1 MNCVIDALSI
11 FTNSSTLLLF
21 ATSWIATETISRIE
35 ILLPLA
41 QTGTDLLSNTF
52 ALVSDA
58 GHAAADTA
66 VGGDGHGGGH
76 GGGSWQK
83 NLTMLA
89 IAMVL
94 VVLNG
99 FFVAAEFALVKVRPT
114 AITKMVREGEMFAT
128 TAQWLANRLDN
139 ARAAC
144 QLGITM
150 ASLALG
156 WVGEPAFA
164 SLISPLFNYFQLSDW
179 VLHAVSFVFA
189 FSVITA
195 LHLVVGEQAPKIFA
209 IRKPAK
215 MIRWCALPMK
225 FFYIILFPFM
235 WVLSWITNIILAK
248 LGLHGETGHGAPHS
262 EEDIRAILAESHV
275 FGHLTKS
282 EHSLINAVFEFDDMI
297 CRYVMVPR
305 NEVKILDIN
314 QPFPDLL
321 AETKKSRFTRYP
333 VCDGSLDSLLGVVH
347 MKDLLGIAADD
358 TSFDIQSVMR
368 EPTKVPEN
376 MPISNVLKHFQNTH
390 QLLTFVVDEY
400 GAIIGIVT
408 LENVLEKIIGPVDDE
423 FDALHQ
429 PKIRPV
435 GGADNLKFIVEGST
449 HIADLERTLGVNLDQ
464 DDVDTVAGV
473 LMARSGKM
481 PEVGDTVEFEGATAE
496 ILEVKNDHA
505 ESISFSLTEQ
515 EEAADAASESK
526 PH

>member
-1 MNCVIDALSI
+1 MMNCVIDALSVI
-11 FTNSSTLLLF
+11 ITSVAFTPNALYGVVS
-21 ATSWIATETISRIE
+21 
-35 ILLPLA
+35 PLA
-41 QTGTDLLSNTF
+41 QMNLPELLTGGL
-52 ALVSDA
+52 AIVSDPVA
-58 GHAAADTA
+58 VDGSHVADAVHATTGHDGGNWQDSMAKLA
-66 VGGDGHGGGH
+66 VA
-76 GGGSWQK
+76 
-83 NLTMLA
+83 L
-89 IAMVL
+89 IL

-114 AITKMVREGEMFAT
+114 AIAKMVREGEMFAV
-128 TAQWLANRLDN
+128 TAQWLAKRMDN
-139 ARAAC
+139 TLAAC

-164 SLISPLFNYFQLSDW
+164 SLIEPLFRYFGFSDT
-179 VLHAVSFVFA
+179 VLHIVAFIFA
-189 FSVITA
+189 FSMITA

-209 IRKPAK
+209 IREPAK

-225 FFYIILFPFM
+225 FFYFILFPFM
-235 WVLSWITNIILAK
+235 YVLNWITNIILAQ

-305 NEVKILDIN
+305 NEVKILDVN
-314 QPFPDLL
+314 KPFPELL
-321 AETKKSRFTRYP
+321 AETRKSRFTRYP
-333 VCDGSLDSLLGVVH
+333 VCNGSLDSLLGVVH
-347 MKDLLGIAADD
+347 MKDLLGIAADAD
-358 TSFDIQSVMR
+358 FDIRSVMR

-376 MPISNVLKHFQNTH
+376 MPISSVLKHFQTSH

-429 PKIRPV
+429 PKIRPA
-435 GGADNLKFIVEGST
+435 GDAQNRKFIVDGTT
-449 HIADLERTLGVNLDQ
+449 HIADLERTLALNLDQ

-481 PEVGDTVEFEGATAE
+481 PEVGDRIEFEGATAE

-505 ESISFSLTEQ
+505 ESICFSLNGDDR
-515 EEAADAASESK
+515 AAENTSADKS
-526 PH
+526 H